1 MSVASRWTE
10 LPGRLGRE
18 LVRELRGLR
27 GNERLAV
34 VGVALVL
41 ASLPLP
47 WYDFSGG
54 LVKTGLGAFSF
65 AEAAI
70 VLTCA
75 ATVFLSLQVGGGYV
89 PPRPL
94 TEWGLFVAAGVWIA
108 LIVGYRMFDRPA
120 QEFDLELIEVTREY
134 GLGYGIFVAMGGAL
148 LIVAAGVRSR
158 AGASRS
164 RSRRSPSPAP

>member
-1 MSVASRWTE
+1 VAASRWTE
-10 LPGRLGRE
+10 FPGRVGRE

-34 VGVALVL
+34 VGVAVILG
-41 ASLPLP
+41 SLPLP
-47 WYDFSGG
+47 WYDFTGG

-65 AEAAI
+65 AEGAI
-70 VLTCA
+70 LLTCA
-75 ATVFLSLQVGGGYV
+75 AVVFLSLQVGGGYA

-94 TEWGLFVAAGVWIA
+94 TEWGLFVAAGIWIA

-120 QEFDLELIEVTREY
+120 QEFDLALIEVTRDY
-134 GLGYGIFVAMGGAL
+134 GLGYGIFVALGGAA

-158 AGASRS
+158 VSSSRS